1 MHLPQQ
7 APAPATTPKSANA
20 ELTDQIKQSIDATNA
35 AVREATQTAR
45 NAGQAAREARQAAV
59 SSQPIVA
66 PIPPVPTSGAFTVQN
81 GGGFGAD
88 SIPPQVV
95 DISLAFFATCAF
107 IVVGWPIAR
116 ALGRRLERRADAP
129 VVTAAAS
136 EQLQRIEQAVEA
148 MAIEIERI
156 SESQRF
162 VAKLQSGRAPDLAAH
177 PAERR

>member
-20 ELTDQIKQSIDATNA
+20 ELTDQIKQSIDATNQ
-35 AVREATQTAR
+35 AVREASQAAR
-45 NAGQAAREARQAAV
+45 NAAPAREARQAGAT
-59 SSQPIVA
+59 SQPVLA
-66 PIPPVPTSGAFTVQN
+66 PSPPVPPGGAFTIQN

-129 VVTAAAS
+129 VVTAVAS
-136 EQLQRIEQAVEA
+136 EQLHRIEQAVEA

-162 VAKLQSGRAPDLAAH
+162 VAKLQSGQAPDLAAH

>member
-7 APAPATTPKSANA
+7 APAPATTPKSANG
-20 ELTDQIKQSIDATNA
+20 ELSEQIKQSVDAANQ

-45 NAGQAAREARQAAV
+45 NAGQVAREARQAAL
-59 SSQPIVA
+59 SAQPVVA
-66 PIPPVPTSGAFTVQN
+66 PVPPVPPGGAFTIQN
-81 GGGFGAD
+81 GGGLGAD
-88 SIPPQVV
+88 AIPPQVV

-116 ALGRRLERRADAP
+116 ALGKRLERRADAP
-129 VVTAAAS
+129 VVTAGAS

-148 MAIEIERI
+148 MSIEIERI

-162 VAKLQSGRAPDLAAH
+162 VAKLQSGQAPDLATH